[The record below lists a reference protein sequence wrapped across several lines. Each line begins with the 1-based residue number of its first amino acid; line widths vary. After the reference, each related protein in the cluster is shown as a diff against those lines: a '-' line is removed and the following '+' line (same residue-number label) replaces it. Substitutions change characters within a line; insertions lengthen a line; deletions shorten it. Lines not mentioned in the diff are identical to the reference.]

1 MALIYLSLGSNI
13 DRKYH
18 IGTALD
24 ALNEAFGELI
34 ISSVYESEAVGF
46 EGDSFYNLV
55 VGVRSSLAVG
65 ELSKMLK
72 GIEDQHGRDRTAP
85 KYGSRSLD
93 IDILTVDSNV
103 GVMDGVQIPRDEILK
118 NAFVLLP
125 LAEIAPAACHPQTG
139 LSYQQ
144 HWDAFDKV
152 KQKLWPIEFI
162 WRGSNIT
169 RGD

>member
-1 MALIYLSLGSNI
+1 
-13 DRKYH
+13 
-18 IGTALD
+18 
-24 ALNEAFGELI
+24 
-34 ISSVYESEAVGF
+34 
-46 EGDSFYNLV
+46 
-55 VGVRSSLAVG
+55 
-65 ELSKMLK
+65 
-72 GIEDQHGRDRTAP
+72 
-85 KYGSRSLD
+85 
-93 IDILTVDSNV
+93 
-103 GVMDGVQIPRDEILK
+103 LK

>member
-1 MALIYLSLGSNI
+1 
-13 DRKYH
+13 
-18 IGTALD
+18 
-24 ALNEAFGELI
+24 
-34 ISSVYESEAVGF
+34 
-46 EGDSFYNLV
+46 
-55 VGVRSSLAVG
+55 
-65 ELSKMLK
+65 
-72 GIEDQHGRDRTAP
+72 
-85 KYGSRSLD
+85 
-93 IDILTVDSNV
+93 
-103 GVMDGVQIPRDEILK
+103 MDGIQIPRDEILK